1 MGLHYKMRTD
11 IWGYAPDEKIDIDD
25 MLKVKYAGIR
35 PAPGYPTQPDHTEKA
50 FMWKLLSATD
60 KSGIMLTDSLAM
72 LPAASVCA
80 LVFANDCSTYFQ
92 VGKICKD
99 QVVDYAAAATTTA
112 ATTACAVVGS
122 RCVVLIE
129 NVGFPSFDGGHIA
142 HAEVHTNEVLMKG
155 HAHNSSSEFNG
166 LLVAL
171 RACPNPLFVL

>member
-1 MGLHYKMRTD
+1 MGTHTHTHTHTLTRSHTHTYTNNTT
-11 IWGYAPDEKIDIDD
+11 
-25 MLKVKYAGIR
+25 IR
-35 PAPGYPTQPDHTEKA
+35 P
-50 FMWKLLSATD
+50 SAH
-60 KSGIMLTDSLAM
+60 
-72 LPAASVCA
+72 P
-80 LVFANDCSTYFQ
+80 STT
-92 VGKICKD
+92 
-99 QVVDYAAAATTTA
+99 AAAATTTA

-171 RACPNPLFVL
+171 RACPNPLFVLPY